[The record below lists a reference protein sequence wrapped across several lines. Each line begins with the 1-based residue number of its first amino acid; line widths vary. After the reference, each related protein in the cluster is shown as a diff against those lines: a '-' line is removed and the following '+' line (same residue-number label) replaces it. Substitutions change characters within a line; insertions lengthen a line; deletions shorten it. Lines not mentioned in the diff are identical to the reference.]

1 MNRLLTGG
9 SNLNLPNT
17 LTTFRFLVIP
27 VVVLLMESDS
37 VILNLVAALLFLVA
51 SLTDIVDGYI
61 ARKYNIVTNMG
72 KILDPLADKLMVLI
86 VLVMLIPMDR
96 VPAWVVALIVLRE
109 TAVTSLR
116 AVAAADGIVIS
127 ASPLGKF
134 KNMFQVIFTLFLI
147 MHHRFLIPITDR
159 SSFLLDFQTSGML
172 LMWIALF
179 LTLWSGV
186 DYFVRFYM
194 SSSAASK
201 KERVSSKIIK
211 K

>member
-1 MNRLLTGG
+1 M
-9 SNLNLPNT
+9 S
-17 LTTFRFLVIP
+17 RFLVIP
-27 VVVLLMESDS
+27 ILVLMADS
-37 VILNLVAALLFLVA
+37 SRVLVNLIAAVLFLAA

-72 KILDPLADKLMVLI
+72 KILDPLADKVMVLV
-86 VLVMLIPMDR
+86 VLIMLIPLGR
-96 VPAWVVALIVLRE
+96 VPALVVALIVFRE

-116 AVAAADGIVIS
+116 AIAAADGVVVS

-147 MHHRFLIPITDR
+147 MYHRFDIPITTNF
-159 SSFLLDFQTSGML
+159 SFVLDFKTSGML

-186 DYFVRFYM
+186 DYFVKFYR
-194 SSSAASK
+194 SSAA
-201 KERVSSKIIK
+201 E
-211 K
+211 

>member
-1 MNRLLTGG
+1 MLNRGT
-9 SNLNLPNT
+9 NLNLPNV

-27 VVVLLMESDS
+27 IVIVLMKSNSLA
-37 VILNLVAALLFLVA
+37 INLVAAVLFLVA

-72 KILDPLADKLMVLI
+72 KILDPLADKVMVLI
-86 VLVMLIPMDR
+86 VLIMLIPMDR

-147 MHHRFLIPITDR
+147 MYHEFVIPITSR
-159 SSFLLDFQTSGML
+159 ISFTLDFRTSGIL

-186 DYFVRFYM
+186 DYFVRFYI
-194 SSSAASK
+194 SSTSPK
-201 KERVSSKIIK
+201 K
-211 K
+211 

>member
-1 MNRLLTGG
+1 MLNRG
-9 SNLNLPNT
+9 SNLNLPNV

-27 VVVLLMESDS
+27 IVVVLMRSHDVL
-37 VILNLVAALLFLVA
+37 LNIVAGVLFLVA

-72 KILDPLADKLMVLI
+72 KILDPLADKIMVLI
-86 VLVMLIPMDR
+86 VLIMLIPLAR

-116 AVAAADGIVIS
+116 AIAAADGIVIA

-147 MHHRFLIPITDR
+147 VYHQFVIPITDR
-159 SSFLLDFQTSGML
+159 ISFLLDFRTSGML
-172 LMWIALF
+172 LMWIGLF

-186 DYFVRFYM
+186 DYFVRFYI
-194 SSSAASK
+194 SSSKPK
-201 KERVSSKIIK
+201 K
-211 K
+211 

>member
-1 MNRLLTGG
+1 M
-9 SNLNLPNT
+9 
-17 LTTFRFLVIP
+17 FRFLVIP
-27 VVVLLMESDS
+27 IVLILMGSNRM
-37 VILNLVAALLFLVA
+37 VFNLIAAVLFLVA

-86 VLVMLIPMDR
+86 ILIMLIPMGR
-96 VPAWVVALIVLRE
+96 VPAWAVALIVFRE

-116 AVAAADGIVIS
+116 AIAAADGVVIS

-147 MHHRFLIPITDR
+147 MYHEFVIPITAR
-159 SSFLLDFQTSGML
+159 SSFTLDFYMSGII

-179 LTLWSGV
+179 LTLWSGI
-186 DYFVRFYM
+186 DYFVKFYKT
-194 SSSAASK
+194 STSLDK
-201 KERVSSKIIK
+201 
-211 K
+211 

>member
-1 MNRLLTGG
+1 MSKILKSG
-9 SNLNLPNT
+9 SNLNLPNI
-17 LTTFRFLVIP
+17 LTMSRFLVIP
-27 VVVLLMESDS
+27 ILVLMADS
-37 VILNLVAALLFLVA
+37 SRVLVNLIAAVLFLAA

-72 KILDPLADKLMVLI
+72 KILDPLADKVMVLV
-86 VLVMLIPMDR
+86 VLIMLIPLGR
-96 VPAWVVALIVLRE
+96 VPALVVALIVFRE

-116 AVAAADGIVIS
+116 AIAAADGVVVS

-147 MHHRFLIPITDR
+147 MYHRFDIPITTNF
-159 SSFLLDFQTSGML
+159 SFVLDFKTSGML

-186 DYFVRFYM
+186 DYFVKFYR
-194 SSSAASK
+194 SSAA
-201 KERVSSKIIK
+201 E
-211 K
+211 

>member
-1 MNRLLTGG
+1 M
-9 SNLNLPNT
+9 
-17 LTTFRFLVIP
+17 FRFLVIP
-27 VVVLLMESDS
+27 ILVVMVSSDRVVV
-37 VILNLVAALLFLVA
+37 NLIAAVLFLVA
-51 SLTDIVDGYI
+51 SLTDIVDGYV

-86 VLVMLIPMDR
+86 VLIMLIPLGR
-96 VPAWVVALIVLRE
+96 VPAWVVALIVFRE

-147 MHHRFLIPITDR
+147 MYHEFLIPIT
-159 SSFLLDFQTSGML
+159 STFSFILDFYTSGMI

-179 LTLWSGV
+179 LTLWSGA
-186 DYFVRFYM
+186 DYFVKFYIK
-194 SSSAASK
+194 STSA
-201 KERVSSKIIK
+201 
-211 K
+211 

>member
-1 MNRLLTGG
+1 MLHRG
-9 SNLNLPNT
+9 SNLNLPNI
-17 LTTFRFLVIP
+17 LTMFRFLVIP
-27 VVVLLMESDS
+27 VVLVTMGSNRM
-37 VILNLVAALLFLVA
+37 ILNLIAAVLFLVA

-72 KILDPLADKLMVLI
+72 KILDPLADKLMVII
-86 VLVMLIPMDR
+86 VLIMLIPMDR
-96 VPAWVVALIVLRE
+96 VPAWVVALIVFRE

-116 AVAAADGIVIS
+116 AVAAADGVVIS

-147 MHHRFLIPITDR
+147 MYHQFVIPITSR
-159 SSFLLDFQTSGML
+159 FSFILDFRTSGMI

-186 DYFVRFYM
+186 DYFIRFYI
-194 SSSAASK
+194 SSTSVRK
-201 KERVSSKIIK
+201 
-211 K
+211 

>member
-1 MNRLLTGG
+1 MNRILHGR
-9 SNLNLPNT
+9 SNLNLPNI
-17 LTTFRFLVIP
+17 LSMFRFLVIP
-27 VVVLLMESDS
+27 IVLVMMGSNRL
-37 VILNLVAALLFLVA
+37 IFNLVAAVLFLVA
-51 SLTDIVDGYI
+51 SLTDIMDGYI

-86 VLVMLIPMDR
+86 VLIMLIPMGR
-96 VPAWVVALIVLRE
+96 VPAWVVALIVFRE

-147 MHHRFLIPITDR
+147 MYHQFIIPITSR
-159 SSFLLDFQTSGML
+159 FSFILDFRTSGIL

-186 DYFVRFYM
+186 DYFVRFYV
-194 SSSAASK
+194 SSTSASK
-201 KERVSSKIIK
+201 
-211 K
+211 

>member
-1 MNRLLTGG
+1 MLKRG
-9 SNLNLPNT
+9 SNLNLPNV

-27 VVVLLMESDS
+27 IVIVLMESNRL
-37 VILNLVAALLFLVA
+37 VLNLVAAVLFLVA

-72 KILDPLADKLMVLI
+72 KILDPLADKIMVLI
-86 VLVMLIPMDR
+86 VLVMLIPMGR

-116 AVAAADGIVIS
+116 AVAAADGVVIS

-147 MHHRFLIPITDR
+147 MYHQFVIPIT
-159 SSFLLDFQTSGML
+159 SGFSFLLDFRTSGML

-186 DYFVRFYM
+186 DYFVRFYIG
-194 SSSAASK
+194 SSAQSK
-201 KERVSSKIIK
+201 
-211 K
+211 

>member
-1 MNRLLTGG
+1 MNRILNRG
-9 SNLNLPNT
+9 SNLNLPNI
-17 LTTFRFLVIP
+17 LTMFRFLVIP
-27 VVVLLMESDS
+27 ILVVMVSSDRVVV
-37 VILNLVAALLFLVA
+37 NLIAAVLFLVA
-51 SLTDIVDGYI
+51 SLTDIVDGYV

-86 VLVMLIPMDR
+86 VLIMLIPLGR
-96 VPAWVVALIVLRE
+96 VPAWVVALIVFRE

-147 MHHRFLIPITDR
+147 MYHEFLIPIT
-159 SSFLLDFQTSGML
+159 STFSFILDFYTSGMI

-179 LTLWSGV
+179 LTLWSGA
-186 DYFVRFYM
+186 DYFVKFYIK
-194 SSSAASK
+194 STSA
-201 KERVSSKIIK
+201 
-211 K
+211 

>member
-1 MNRLLTGG
+1 LNRMLNRG
-9 SNLNLPNT
+9 SNLNLPNV

-27 VVVLLMESDS
+27 VVVVLMKSQS
-37 VILNLVAALLFLVA
+37 VVINLVAAVLFLVA

-86 VLVMLIPMDR
+86 VLIMLIPMGR
-96 VPAWVVALIVLRE
+96 VPDWVVALIVLRE

-116 AVAAADGIVIS
+116 AVAAADGVVIS

-147 MHHRFLIPITDR
+147 MYHEFVIPIT
-159 SSFLLDFQTSGML
+159 SHFSFILDFRTSGML

-186 DYFVRFYM
+186 DYFVRFYI
-194 SSSAASK
+194 
-201 KERVSSKIIK
+201 SSKNTSA
-211 K
+211 

>member
-1 MNRLLTGG
+1 LNRILNRG
-9 SNLNLPNT
+9 SNLNLPNI
-17 LTTFRFLVIP
+17 LTMFRFVVIPILVIMASSTK
-27 VVVLLMESDS
+27 VVV
-37 VILNLVAALLFLVA
+37 NLIAAVLFLVA

-86 VLVMLIPMDR
+86 VLIMLIPMGR
-96 VPAWVVALIVLRE
+96 VPAWIVALIVFRE

-134 KNMFQVIFTLFLI
+134 KNMFQVIFTLFFI
-147 MHHRFLIPITDR
+147 MYHRFTIPITPTV
-159 SSFLLDFQTSGML
+159 SFVLDFYTSGII

-194 SSSAASK
+194 KSRSA
-201 KERVSSKIIK
+201 
-211 K
+211 

>member
-1 MNRLLTGG
+1 MLHRG
-9 SNLNLPNT
+9 SNLNIPNT
-17 LTTFRFLVIP
+17 LSMFRFLVIP
-27 VVVLLMESDS
+27 IVLVMMGSNRL
-37 VILNLVAALLFLVA
+37 IFNLIAAVLFLVA
-51 SLTDIVDGYI
+51 SLTDIMDGYI

-72 KILDPLADKLMVLI
+72 KILDPLADKLMVLM
-86 VLVMLIPMDR
+86 VLIMLIPMGR
-96 VPAWVVALIVLRE
+96 VPAWVVALIVFRE

-147 MHHRFLIPITDR
+147 MYHQFIIPIT
-159 SSFLLDFQTSGML
+159 SGFSFILDFHTSGIL

-186 DYFVRFYM
+186 DYFVRFY
-194 SSSAASK
+194 
-201 KERVSSKIIK
+201 VSSMTGSK
-211 K
+211 

>member
-1 MNRLLTGG
+1 MLNRG
-9 SNLNLPNT
+9 SNFNLPNV
-17 LTTFRFLVIP
+17 LTAFRFLVIP
-27 VVVLLMESDS
+27 IVIVLMESDRLALN
-37 VILNLVAALLFLVA
+37 VISGALFLIA

-86 VLVMLIPMDR
+86 VLIMLIPMGR
-96 VPAWVVALIVLRE
+96 VPAWIVALIVLRE

-116 AVAAADGIVIS
+116 AVAAADGVVIS

-147 MHHRFLIPITDR
+147 TYHEFSIPITSR
-159 SSFLLDFQTSGML
+159 FSFILDFYSSGML

-186 DYFVRFYM
+186 DYFVRFYI
-194 SSSAASK
+194 SSTK
-201 KERVSSKIIK
+201 VQK
-211 K
+211 

>member
-1 MNRLLTGG
+1 MLSRG
-9 SNLNLPNT
+9 SNLNLPNV

-27 VVVLLMESDS
+27 IVVVLMRSND
-37 VILNLVAALLFLVA
+37 VVLNLVAAVLFLIA

-86 VLVMLIPMDR
+86 VLIMLIPMAR

-116 AVAAADGIVIS
+116 AVAAADGVVIS

-147 MHHRFLIPITDR
+147 MYHQFLIPITPR
-159 SSFLLDFQTSGML
+159 FSFLLDFQTSGMI

-186 DYFVRFYM
+186 DYFVRFYI

-201 KERVSSKIIK
+201 
-211 K
+211 

>member
-1 MNRLLTGG
+1 MLHRG

-17 LTTFRFLVIP
+17 LTMFRFVVIP
-27 VVVLLMESDS
+27 IVLILMGSNRIYLT
-37 VILNLVAALLFLVA
+37 VIAGALFLIA
-51 SLTDIVDGYI
+51 SLTDIMDGYI

-86 VLVMLIPMDR
+86 VLIMLIPMGR
-96 VPAWVVALIVLRE
+96 VPAWAVALIVFRE

-116 AVAAADGIVIS
+116 AVAAADGVVIA

-147 MHHRFLIPITDR
+147 LSHEFIIPITAHC
-159 SSFLLDFQTSGML
+159 SFVLDFYTSGII
-172 LMWIALF
+172 LMWIALI

-186 DYFVRFYM
+186 DYFVKFFVG
-194 SSSAASK
+194 SVSAK
-201 KERVSSKIIK
+201 K
-211 K
+211 

>member
-1 MNRLLTGG
+1 LNRILNRG
-9 SNLNLPNT
+9 SNLNLPNI
-17 LTTFRFLVIP
+17 LTMFRFLVIP
-27 VVVLLMESDS
+27 ILVVMVSSDRVVV
-37 VILNLVAALLFLVA
+37 NLIAAVLFLVA
-51 SLTDIVDGYI
+51 SLTDIVDGYV

-86 VLVMLIPMDR
+86 VLIMLIPLGR
-96 VPAWVVALIVLRE
+96 VPAWVVALIVFRE

-147 MHHRFLIPITDR
+147 MYHEFLIPIT
-159 SSFLLDFQTSGML
+159 STFSFILDFYTSGMI

-179 LTLWSGV
+179 LTLWSGA
-186 DYFVRFYM
+186 DYFVKFYIK
-194 SSSAASK
+194 STSA
-201 KERVSSKIIK
+201 
-211 K
+211 

>member
-1 MNRLLTGG
+1 MLNRGT
-9 SNLNLPNT
+9 NLNLPNV

-27 VVVLLMESDS
+27 IVIVLMKSNSLA
-37 VILNLVAALLFLVA
+37 INLVAAVLFLIA

-72 KILDPLADKLMVLI
+72 KILDPLADKVMVLI
-86 VLVMLIPMDR
+86 VLIMLIPMDR

-147 MHHRFLIPITDR
+147 MYHTFAIPLTPRF
-159 SSFLLDFQTSGML
+159 SFILDFRTSGMI

-186 DYFVRFYM
+186 DYFVRFYI
-194 SSSAASK
+194 SSSNPK
-201 KERVSSKIIK
+201 K
-211 K
+211 

>member
-1 MNRLLTGG
+1 M
-9 SNLNLPNT
+9 
-17 LTTFRFLVIP
+17 FRFVVIPILVIMVSSTR
-27 VVVLLMESDS
+27 VVISL
-37 VILNLVAALLFLVA
+37 IAAVLFLVA

-86 VLVMLIPMDR
+86 VLIMLIPMGR
-96 VPAWVVALIVLRE
+96 VPAWIVALIVFRE

-147 MHHRFLIPITDR
+147 MYHRFTIPITPKF
-159 SSFLLDFQTSGML
+159 SFVLDFYTSGMI

-194 SSSAASK
+194 KSTSA
-201 KERVSSKIIK
+201 
-211 K
+211 

>member
-1 MNRLLTGG
+1 MLNRGT
-9 SNLNLPNT
+9 NLNLPNV

-27 VVVLLMESDS
+27 IVIVLMKSNSLA
-37 VILNLVAALLFLVA
+37 LNLVAAVLFLVA

-72 KILDPLADKLMVLI
+72 KILDPLADKVMVLI
-86 VLVMLIPMDR
+86 VLIMLIPMDR

-147 MHHRFLIPITDR
+147 MYHTIRHTDHSPFFVHPGLPDLGYDPYVDR
-159 SSFLLDFQTSGML
+159 ALLDPLVGRR
-172 LMWIALF
+172 LF
-179 LTLWSGV
+179 CEILHQQLK
-186 DYFVRFYM
+186 
-194 SSSAASK
+194 AC
-201 KERVSSKIIK
+201 KIVP
-211 K
+211 

>member
-1 MNRLLTGG
+1 LKSG
-9 SNLNLPNT
+9 SNLNLPNI
-17 LTTFRFLVIP
+17 LTMSRFLVIP
-27 VVVLLMESDS
+27 ILVLMVDS
-37 VILNLVAALLFLVA
+37 SRVLVNLIAAVLFLAA

-72 KILDPLADKLMVLI
+72 KILDPLADKVMVLV
-86 VLVMLIPMDR
+86 VLIMLIPLGR
-96 VPAWVVALIVLRE
+96 VPAWVVALIVFRE

-116 AVAAADGIVIS
+116 AIASADGIVVS

-147 MHHRFLIPITDR
+147 MYHRFDIPITANF
-159 SSFLLDFQTSGML
+159 SFVLDFKTSGML

-186 DYFVRFYM
+186 DYFVKFYR
-194 SSSAASK
+194 SSTAK
-201 KERVSSKIIK
+201 
-211 K
+211 

>member
-1 MNRLLTGG
+1 LNRMLHRG

-17 LTTFRFLVIP
+17 LTMFRFVVIP
-27 VVVLLMESDS
+27 IVLILMGSNRIYLT
-37 VILNLVAALLFLVA
+37 VIAGALFLIA
-51 SLTDIVDGYI
+51 SLTDIMDGYI

-86 VLVMLIPMDR
+86 VLIMLIPMGR
-96 VPAWVVALIVLRE
+96 VPAWAVALIVFRE

-116 AVAAADGIVIS
+116 AVAAADGVVIA

-147 MHHRFLIPITDR
+147 LSHEFIIPITAHC
-159 SSFLLDFQTSGML
+159 SFVLDFYTSGII
-172 LMWIALF
+172 LMWIALI

-186 DYFVRFYM
+186 DYFVKFFVG
-194 SSSAASK
+194 SVSAK
-201 KERVSSKIIK
+201 K
-211 K
+211 